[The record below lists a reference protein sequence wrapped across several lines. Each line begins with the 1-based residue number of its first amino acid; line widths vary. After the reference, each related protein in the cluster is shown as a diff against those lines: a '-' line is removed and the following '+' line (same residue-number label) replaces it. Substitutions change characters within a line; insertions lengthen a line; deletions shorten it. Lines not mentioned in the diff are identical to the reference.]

1 MKRVRNFEHV
11 EGREATARHIAN
23 IIFPFAETIVQ
34 ENVNIYSSTDFK
46 VHVHTNLLVH
56 YSELA
61 CDFLE
66 MDPRGAHSGQLVMQ
80 DAVRKAI
87 WDADLQP
94 KLLSNTVALGKPIEE
109 VVAII
114 AYKLRVLL
122 AHYRLKYDSHT
133 PGLPAPSG
141 LENVFDRMQAPS
153 HYQPSSKR
161 ARRMERLSSRPHPFV
176 HFRQEEQPSDEDHEE
191 VDIVSTF
198 FDTASADSYDPG
210 PNGFVVARWSL
221 DKRTQELE
229 FVNSC
234 SVGGQLVIP
243 RASQVISRRPARAM
257 RADQEL
263 EDEPEEAEDA
273 EDEDEEATQQLELKS
288 NATEVHLKLA
298 PGHSVN
304 LGHNVNFKI
313 HIKNSH
319 KKSATRSEPTFPSI
333 TTRQQLIWR
342 EASGCRAL

>member
-23 IIFPFAETIVQ
+23 ILLPFVETIVQ

-46 VHVHTNLLVH
+46 VHVNTNLLVH

-66 MDPRGAHSGQLVMQ
+66 LDPRGAHFGQLVMQ

-87 WDADLQP
+87 SDADLQP
-94 KLLSNTVALGKPIEE
+94 KLLANTLALGKPIEE

-161 ARRMERLSSRPHPFV
+161 ARRMERLSTRPHPFV
-176 HFRQEEQPSDEDHEE
+176 HFRQEEQPSDEEHEE
-191 VDIVSTF
+191 VDIVSTY
-198 FDTASADSYDPG
+198 FDGKKAVALRSDGTTASADSYDPG
-210 PNGFVVARWSL
+210 PNGFVVARWLL

-257 RADQEL
+257 RADQEP
-263 EDEPEEAEDA
+263 EDESEEA
-273 EDEDEEATQQLELKS
+273 
-288 NATEVHLKLA
+288 
-298 PGHSVN
+298 G
-304 LGHNVNFKI
+304 
-313 HIKNSH
+313 
-319 KKSATRSEPTFPSI
+319 
-333 TTRQQLIWR
+333 
-342 EASGCRAL
+342 